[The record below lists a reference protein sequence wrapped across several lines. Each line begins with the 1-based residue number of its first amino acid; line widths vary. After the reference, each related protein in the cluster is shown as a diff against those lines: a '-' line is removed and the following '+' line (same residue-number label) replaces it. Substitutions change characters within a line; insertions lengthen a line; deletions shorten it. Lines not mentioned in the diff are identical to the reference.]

1 MERLIDKIY
10 NKVNGKVNGEINRKN
25 NGEINKLFSII
36 DIEKIKNVEINN
48 DTNNEINND
57 TNNEINNDT
66 NNEINND
73 TNNNTNK
80 KLFIYKNYGI
90 QVKNGI
96 KFKIIFFKMI
106 DETKLERLFE
116 LENIKIKYFNPLAVM
131 FKFNEIWNY
140 KLYDES
146 CRILLNYFCNKF
158 NIKAVDEIM

>member
-1 MERLIDKIY
+1 
-10 NKVNGKVNGEINRKN
+10 
-25 NGEINKLFSII
+25 
-36 DIEKIKNVEINN
+36 
-48 DTNNEINND
+48 
-57 TNNEINNDT
+57 
-66 NNEINND
+66 
-73 TNNNTNK
+73 
-80 KLFIYKNYGI
+80 
-90 QVKNGI
+90 
-96 KFKIIFFKMI
+96 MI